1 MAFPKMFRMKQEL
14 EGPRV
19 GDIPAAVHDTMRSL
33 GVQEKVKPRQTVA
46 ITAGSRGIAHI
57 DGITRAVVDEL
68 KAWGLQPFIV
78 PAMGSHG
85 GATAEGQRTILAHYG
100 ITEASMACPVTS
112 SMEVVEIGKTKGTP
126 VFCDRNAWE
135 ADHIVVVGWI
145 NAHPDFSGEIESG
158 LFKMMAIGLGKQQGA
173 EHYHRAGQHYS
184 YAEIFPLVG
193 KTVLETGHV
202 LCGLGIL
209 QNGYGATARV
219 QALRPP
225 DFEAGEKALLREA
238 KAWKAGLPFDTI
250 DLLIVDEMG
259 KNINGAGLDP
269 LVIGRPTIQ
278 KPAERPH
285 IRHLFVRDLTP
296 ESEGNAI
303 GIGFADMTTWRLVRK
318 IDYAAMY
325 MNGITSSDTHDSKV
339 PMAFDTDRDA
349 IRTALHMNG
358 LTPPAQARVVRIKN
372 TLLLTELEA
381 SESMLAEVE
390 ANRRLS
396 RLTDPLPL
404 TFDSLG
410 DLPPF

>member
-33 GVQEKVKPRQTVA
+33 GVQEKVKPGQTVA

-100 ITEASMACPVTS
+100 ITEAAMACPVTS

-225 DFEAGEKALLREA
+225 DFEAGERALLREA

>member
-1 MAFPKMFRMKQEL
+1 MALPKVFRLKQEL

-19 GDIPAAVHDTMRSL
+19 GDIAGAVRDAMRGL
-33 GVQEKVKPRQTVA
+33 GLQNKVKPGQTVA
-46 ITAGSRGIAHI
+46 VTAGSRGIANI
-57 DGITRAVVDEL
+57 ARITQAVVAEL
-68 KAWGLQPFIV
+68 QAWGLQPFIV

-100 ITEASMACPVTS
+100 ITEAAMGCPITS

-158 LFKMMAIGLGKQQGA
+158 LFKMVAIGLGKQQGA

-209 QNGYGATARV
+209 QNGYGETARV

-225 DFEAGEKALLREA
+225 DFETGEKALLREA
-238 KAWKAGLPFDTI
+238 KAWKARLPFDAI

-381 SESMLAEVE
+381 SESMLADVE
-390 ANRRLS
+390 ANRRL
-396 RLTDPLPL
+396 RRITDPLPL

>member
-100 ITEASMACPVTS
+100 ITEAAMGCPVTS

-193 KTVLETGHV
+193 RTVLETGHV

-209 QNGYGATARV
+209 QNGYGETAKM
-219 QALRPP
+219 QALRPR
-225 DFEAGEKALLREA
+225 DFEAGETALLREA
-238 KAWKAGLPFDTI
+238 KAWKPRLPFEAL

-259 KNINGAGLDP
+259 KNINGAGMDP
-269 LVIGRPTIQ
+269 RVIGRPTIQ
-278 KPAERPH
+278 KPAERPQ

-303 GIGFADMTTWRLVRK
+303 GIGFADLTTWRLVKK

-325 MNGITSSDTHDSKV
+325 MNGISSSDTHDSKV

-349 IRTALHMNG
+349 IRTALNMNG
-358 LTPPAQARVVRIKN
+358 LTPPEQARVVRIKN
-372 TLLLTELEA
+372 TLLLTEMDV
-381 SESMLAEVE
+381 SESLLTEVQ
-390 ANRRLS
+390 ANGRLRRL
-396 RLTDPLPL
+396 TEPTPL
-404 TFDSLG
+404 TFDGSG
-410 DLPPF
+410 DLLPF

>member
-1 MAFPKMFRMKQEL
+1 VK
-14 EGPRV
+14 
-19 GDIPAAVHDTMRSL
+19 SL
-33 GVQEKVKPRQTVA
+33 GLR
-46 ITAGSRGIAHI
+46 
-57 DGITRAVVDEL
+57 
-68 KAWGLQPFIV
+68 PFIV

-100 ITEASMACPVTS
+100 ISETSMACPITS
-112 SMEVVEIGKTKGTP
+112 SMEVVEIGRTKGTP
-126 VFCDRNAWE
+126 VFCDRHAWE
-135 ADHIVVVGWI
+135 ADHLVVVGWI

-193 KTVLETGHV
+193 RTVLETGQV

-209 QNGYGATARV
+209 QNGAGETARV
-219 QALRPP
+219 QALLPR
-225 DFEAGEKALLREA
+225 DFESGEKALLRAA
-238 KAWKAGLPFDTI
+238 KSWKARLPFERI

-259 KNINGAGLDP
+259 KNINGAGMDP

-285 IRHLFVRDLTP
+285 VRHLFVRDLTS

-303 GIGFADMTTWRLVRK
+303 GIGFADITTWRLVRK
-318 IDYAAMY
+318 IDYAVMY

-349 IRTALHMNG
+349 IRTALNMNG
-358 LTPPAQARVVRIKN
+358 LTPPEHARVVRIKN
-372 TLLLTELEA
+372 TLRLTEMDA
-381 SESMLAEVE
+381 SESLLAEVQ
-390 ANRRLS
+390 ANGRLS
-396 RLTDPLPL
+396 RLTDPMPL
-404 TFDSLG
+404 TFDDSG
-410 DLPPF
+410 DLLPF